1 MEIQFDDFKKKMKAI
16 FYSFSN
22 YVDLFKKLK
31 YKRIFLSARF
41 SLTDIYKIMIDII
54 I

>member
-1 MEIQFDDFKKKMKAI
+1 MELQFDDFLKKMKAI

-22 YVDLFKKLK
+22 YVDLFIKLK
-31 YKRIFLSARF
+31 YDRIFLSAWF
-41 SLTDIYKIMIDII
+41 SLADIYKIMIDII